1 MITRVKENA
10 KEQVADLGLVSGGID
25 QIFAL
30 KHLVEKYREK
40 RKELYVAFMDL
51 EKPYDKVC
59 REELWRVLHECKVDG
74 YLIWRMNSLY
84 WGSNACV
91 RPGS

>member
-1 MITRVKENA
+1 M
-10 KEQVADLGLVSGGID
+10 
-25 QIFAL
+25 

-84 WGSNACV
+84 WGSNAYV
-91 RPGS
+91 RPGSRVRKYFKVRRGLREGCVISKCLFTIF